1 MNIIQSINSVYV
13 LFFVIKMHF
22 YIMKNPFYPLNIKK
36 LNFILIYLLFSILV
50 CMWPFFLAEDFF
62 LSFHGMHLMGGVKS
76 GSVKTAI
83 MERWGVQFLKQ
94 YFVCS
99 WLFWKLLKKKI
110 DKHSCK
116 MFFLYFLKPK
126 LSFTALE
133 RIIFMMYFCKNN
145 LQFGHTKFDHPIY
158 ESMHVCISYI
168 FL

>member
-1 MNIIQSINSVYV
+1 MVWANKNHFWMNIIQSINSVYV

-99 WLFWKLLKKKI
+99 WLFWKLLKKKNRQTFMQNVFPLLSQT
-110 DKHSCK
+110 KT
-116 MFFLYFLKPK
+116 FFHCSWKNHFHDVFL
-126 LSFTALE
+126 
-133 RIIFMMYFCKNN
+133 
-145 LQFGHTKFDHPIY
+145 
-158 ESMHVCISYI
+158 
-168 FL
+168 

>member
-62 LSFHGMHLMGGVKS
+62 LSFHGMHLMGGWRVGQSKQQLWKDG
-76 GSVKTAI
+76 GSVFEAI
-83 MERWGVQFLKQ
+83 FRMFMTFLK
-94 YFVCS
+94 VI
-99 WLFWKLLKKKI
+99 KKKI